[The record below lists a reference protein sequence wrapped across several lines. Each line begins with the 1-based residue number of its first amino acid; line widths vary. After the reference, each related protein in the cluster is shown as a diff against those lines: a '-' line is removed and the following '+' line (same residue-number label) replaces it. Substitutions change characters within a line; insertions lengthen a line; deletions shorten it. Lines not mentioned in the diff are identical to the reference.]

1 MCMKK
6 TAKNFCFKYLQGLKV
21 ENECGVY
28 FQYRPTTN
36 EEEIIFAEQIF
47 LRCLPTC
54 YYTC

>member
-1 MCMKK
+1 MKK
-6 TAKNFCFKYLQGLKV
+6 MAKNFCLKYLQGLKV

-28 FQYRPTTN
+28 FQYKPTII
-36 EEEIIFAEQIF
+36 EEENIFSEQIF